1 MNATLQFAVRPPN
14 SRDEARPGC
23 RPGILLTSLL
33 SLAVA
38 GLAGC
43 QTAGYKK
50 SDAAARDAQS
60 CVALTQAVST
70 NLEAATGALND
81 LVNQPAGDAK
91 PQFLRFSAALDRLV
105 SSAKR
110 ADAGIA
116 RLGRKQAAYLQAWE
130 KEIASIQD
138 QDIRNRSETRKAEV
152 NAQIIAA
159 NRQSDEARSA
169 RQPLMGYL
177 QDIRNALSTDLT
189 RPGLVA
195 VQPWVINANESAR
208 KTQTALA
215 QSATEWDVLSARL
228 SSARVQ
234 EAK

>member
-1 MNATLQFAVRPPN
+1 
-14 SRDEARPGC
+14 
-23 RPGILLTSLL
+23 
-33 SLAVA
+33 LALGVVC
-38 GLAGC
+38 LAGC

-60 CVALTQAVST
+60 CAALAQGVST
-70 NLEAATGALND
+70 NLEATTGALND
-81 LVNQPAGDAK
+81 LVNQPAEDAK
-91 PQFLRFSAALDRLV
+91 PQFLRFQTALDRLV
-105 SSAKR
+105 SAAKR
-110 ADAGIA
+110 SDAGVA
-116 RLGRKQAAYLQAWE
+116 RLGHRQTAYLQAWE

-159 NRQSDEARSA
+159 NRQSEEARSA

-177 QDIRNALSTDLT
+177 QDIRKALSTDLT
-189 RPGLVA
+189 RPGLNA

-208 KTQTALA
+208 KTQTALT
-215 QSATEWDVLSARL
+215 QSITEWDVLSARL